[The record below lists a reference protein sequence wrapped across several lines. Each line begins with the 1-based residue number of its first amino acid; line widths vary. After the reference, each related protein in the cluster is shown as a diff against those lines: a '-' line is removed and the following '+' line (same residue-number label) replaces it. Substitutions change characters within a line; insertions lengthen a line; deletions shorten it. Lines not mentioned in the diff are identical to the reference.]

1 MAINHDQIK
10 KLIGEKEE
18 VIIFE
23 IGCADGRDTRKFL
36 QTFGDNLKLYTF
48 DPDPVNIKA
57 LSEIGATNYRGESNN
72 DIIQDPRNIFHPYAM
87 CDEDKTIIF
96 NRSRDIGYPD
106 KGEGVGRY
114 SGSIHDPVNQA
125 SMYTGI
131 LFDQTVEA
139 QGRSL
144 DSFCKEKS
152 IEHID
157 FIWMDTQGAEREVL
171 GGMKESYTNIDYIYT
186 EYYNEEMYK
195 DQIYLNGIVEMLS
208 ENFDLLATFPFTD
221 CQGGDALFKNKKI
234 P

>member
-48 DPDPVNIKA
+48 DPEPVNIKA

-171 GGMKESYTNIDYIYT
+171 GGMKENYTNIDYIYT

-221 CQGGDALFKNKKI
+221 CQGGDALFKNKNI

>member
-1 MAINHDQIK
+1 MSINHDQIK

-48 DPDPVNIKA
+48 DPEPVNIKA

-171 GGMKESYTNIDYIYT
+171 GGMKENYTNIDYIYT